1 MMKKIVAI
9 AAFLFALQTLASAQ
23 TDIRFGFQLSP
34 VFSWMNTSD
43 NRINPSGTNLGLKLG
58 MNAEFYFRENYA
70 FSTGLGFGFNHGGTL
85 QYDFGGSYWTRS
97 GLGSAL
103 DTLPAGVNLKYG
115 IQYVEIPAALK
126 LRTREFGYLRYYVEP
141 GITVGFKSQARG
153 TIQGRGVGED
163 AEKINIRKEVN
174 GLNLSW
180 GIGAGIEYSLSESTS
195 LVGGLGFQIGFAD
208 ATDDNGVVFD
218 DKRGNREEDSKGKV
232 NGIIIRLGVM
242 F

>member
-1 MMKKIVAI
+1 MKKIVAI
-9 AAFLFALQTLASAQ
+9 AAFLSALNTMVSAQ
-23 TDIRFGFQLSP
+23 TDVRFGFQVSP
-34 VFSWMNTSD
+34 VFSWMTTDD

-58 MNAEFYFRENYA
+58 MVGEFYFRENYA
-70 FSTGLGFGFNHGGTL
+70 VSTGIGFGFNHGGTL

-103 DTLPAGVNLKYG
+103 DTLPAGTNLKYN
-115 IQYVEIPAALK
+115 IQYVEIPLGLK
-126 LRTREFGYLRYYVEP
+126 LRTREFGYLRYFVEP
-141 GITVGFKSQARG
+141 GITLGFKSQARG
-153 TIQGRGVGED
+153 TIQGRGIGDE

-180 GIGAGIEYSLSESTS
+180 GLGAGVEYSLSENTS
-195 LVGGLGFQIGFAD
+195 LVGGLGFQIGFTD

-218 DKRGNREEDSKGKV
+218 DRRGNREEDSKGKI